1 MYHRLRLAGAA
12 FCALLPAAQTLAGG
26 FTAPVTEAPV
36 LAPAAAPAAADWTG
50 PYLGLALVNVFGADD
65 RLGLSSPAGRQIG
78 APGQLDIAGPG
89 GAVQLGYRW
98 QSRLLGR
105 EVVIGP
111 EISYEDSSADADLSW
126 AGGRGAS
133 NLDQLWSLRVK
144 AGMLN
149 ARRNTLVY
157 GSLGA
162 ARGKFGY
169 TVQGDG
175 MAFDGSFRNTAW
187 TAGLGVEHKLSQRVS
202 VFGEWEF
209 RQFGKAVL
217 RDDAGMATKATP
229 EHHALKLG
237 VNMSF

>member
-111 EISYEDSSADADLSW
+111 EISYEDSSADA
-126 AGGRGAS
+126 G
-133 NLDQLWSLRVK
+133 LR
-144 AGMLN
+144 
-149 ARRNTLVY
+149 
-157 GSLGA
+157 
-162 ARGKFGY
+162 
-169 TVQGDG
+169 
-175 MAFDGSFRNTAW
+175 
-187 TAGLGVEHKLSQRVS
+187 
-202 VFGEWEF
+202 
-209 RQFGKAVL
+209 
-217 RDDAGMATKATP
+217 P
-229 EHHALKLG
+229 
-237 VNMSF
+237 